1 MAHHH
6 AVTYSTREEL
16 VALVKYMS
24 GHNEEHSN
32 ELAELA
38 EKLKDEPAYEE
49 MRLAI
54 EAFQSG
60 NVHLAHALKLLEES
74 EV

>member
-6 AVTYSTREEL
+6 EVTYSTREEL

-54 EAFQSG
+54 AAFQSG